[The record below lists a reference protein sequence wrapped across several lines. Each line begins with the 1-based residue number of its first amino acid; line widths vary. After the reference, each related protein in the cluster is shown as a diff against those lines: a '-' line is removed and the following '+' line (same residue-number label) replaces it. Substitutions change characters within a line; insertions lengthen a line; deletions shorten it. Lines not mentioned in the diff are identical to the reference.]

1 MTMLRRTLNI
11 LFVTAAVALM
21 VAACGDGRVFDKFV
35 SPPVDGL
42 AKTDTV

>member
-21 VAACGDGRVFDKFV
+21 VSACGDGRVCDKFV
-35 SPPVDGL
+35 ATPVDGL
-42 AKTDTV
+42 E